1 MPETDSAIC
10 AVTAPMRS
18 RVSTSATCDTRVN
31 QRVRTSAGGT
41 VAITTRP
48 RRQSAMSS
56 AAIADGS
63 RMTLETSVGIPCE
76 RTSLTASTSLVRRAM
91 IQPAF
96 CCEK

>member
-10 AVTAPMRS
+10 AVTAAIRF
-18 RVSTSATCDTRVN
+18 RVSISATCDARWN

-41 VAITTRP
+41 VMKTTRP
-48 RRQSAMSS
+48 SRQSAMSS
-56 AAIADGS
+56 AMIAAGSSTRFAI
-63 RMTLETSVGIPCE
+63 SVGMPAE
-76 RTSLTASTSLVRRAM
+76 STSETASTSLVSRAM